1 MSDRKKQWESDV
13 HRRLAEHMQE
23 AFKEA
28 AHHDCNDVDVD
39 FSFLTEVT
47 KGERRPRRFVRV
59 AAVAAGLV
67 IVLLGANLFILVN
80 DEADSYGDK
89 GILHRIQQGI
99 YGIFTDEEEV
109 AENDVKETLSISEE
123 ADLDVALEFLPELYL
138 PGYVPAGYSFESLT
152 IDEYFSGSFF
162 AEYVLTG
169 GEDREI
175 TIGLEYAEGDVEYA
189 SPGDGRFIERED
201 RKIYVAEDQVFG
213 EVDVSV
219 YLEDCLITISNAG
232 DEETGILMADGMK
245 KRSES

>member
-39 FSFLTEVT
+39 FSFLTEET

-123 ADLDVALEFLPELYL
+123 ADLDVALEFLPE
-138 PGYVPAGYSFESLT
+138 
-152 IDEYFSGSFF
+152 YFSGSFF

-213 EVDVSV
+213 EVDVTV

-232 DEETGILMADGMK
+232 AEETGILMADGMK